1 MIQQSHARTC
11 IGQKYDSK
19 NACTPM
25 FTITLLTAASPQK
38 QPKCPS
44 TEEWIKKMWCIY
56 TMDYYST
63 IKKEWNNAIC
73 RDMDRLRDCYTEGR
87 KLEREKY
94 IISLICG
101 IYKNGID

>member
-1 MIQQSHARTC
+1 
-11 IGQKYDSK
+11 
-19 NACTPM
+19 M

-38 QPKCPS
+38 QPKRPS

-56 TMDYYST
+56 TMDYNSA
-63 IKKEWNNAIC
+63 IKRSEIMPFAETWI
-73 RDMDRLRDCYTEGR
+73 DLES
-87 KLEREKY
+87 EREKY